1 MNDTITVIPSGYG
14 HVILDPVNNK
24 TWITSSDAAGNLI
37 DCLCASLT
45 VAVDMLSEIL
55 QIPSE
60 YIYRDLY
67 TLSGCDVMEEAVNA
81 VLRKQGKEVHI
92 PCLTETAFNA
102 VKEVLQ
108 QKGAGIHEE

>member
-1 MNDTITVIPSGYG
+1 MGTEITVIPSGYG

-24 TWITSSDAAGNLI
+24 TWFTSSDAAGSMI
-37 DCLCASLT
+37 DTLCASLK

-60 YIYRDLY
+60 DIYRDLY
-67 TLSGCDVMEEAVNA
+67 TLSGCDMMEEAVNA
-81 VLRKQGKEVHI
+81 VLRKQGKEAHI

-108 QKGAGIHEE
+108 QKGAGSHDG